1 MTPQEFSTG
10 ETASYFTSDAENA
23 KPVNGWQ
30 GMPADHG
37 RGTEERSKVD
47 RAQTGRIV
55 CRKLSN
61 RHDATIT
68 VKTLERVSAH
78 NWRLADRNRCD
89 GVDAVSWQPSSVASA
104 ARPVVCLD
112 VAQGSRHS
120 HPPGTAAIR
129 G

>member
-1 MTPQEFSTG
+1 MTRNLSMDG
-10 ETASYFTSDAENA
+10 R
-23 KPVNGWQ
+23 

-37 RGTEERSKVD
+37 RGTEERSKLD
-47 RAQTGRIV
+47 RPQPGRAV
-55 CRKLSN
+55 RRKLSN

-78 NWRLADRNRCD
+78 NWRLADRNRWN

-112 VAQGSRHS
+112 VAHGRL
-120 HPPGTAAIR
+120 HPAGPELVRSLGCCGHRA